1 MPFFRSP
8 FPALP
13 AYNLPLFPSSCS
25 SFMWLSKHSFWR
37 INRNVSILSAHT
49 HTHMPACMY
58 AWPLTHHLLLYL
70 LLVLDS
76 SANFPVDV
84 GIFSVC
90 HLNCLIT
97 WIDCEKRATAAAAA
111 AKATVTAIVTAT
123 YPFWAAGGVAAAVRR
138 RHGSSSSA
146 ISKESHGWSWRC
158 LVVFGCTS
166 NNQIKW
172 PPFTVMFRNCLLLLL
187 LPLRLLLTA
196 YYLVPYAVLRSCRVL
211 SSISKSHERQQLLGK
226 LLLDL
231 PGHAS
236 SGSLKWQHR
245 QLHIVKNVH

>member
-1 MPFFRSP
+1 MFALLVLIASYAA
-8 FPALP
+8 PATVCPSSGLLPSLLP
-13 AYNLPLFPSSCS
+13 AYNLPLYPSSCS

-37 INRNVSILSAHT
+37 INRNVSILSAHKHT
-49 HTHMPACMY
+49 HTHMLACMY
-58 AWPLTHHLLLYL
+58 AWPLTHRRPLSTRRLL

-111 AKATVTAIVTAT
+111 AAAVAAKATVTAT
-123 YPFWAAGGVAAAVRR
+123 YPFWAVGRGSRL
-138 RHGSSSSA
+138 GSSSSSA

-158 LVVFGCTS
+158 LDVFGCTS

-172 PPFTVMFRNCLLLLL
+172 APFTVMFRNCLLLL
-187 LPLRLLLTA
+187 
-196 YYLVPYAVLRSCRVL
+196 YL
-211 SSISKSHERQQLLGK
+211 
-226 LLLDL
+226 
-231 PGHAS
+231 
-236 SGSLKWQHR
+236 
-245 QLHIVKNVH
+245 